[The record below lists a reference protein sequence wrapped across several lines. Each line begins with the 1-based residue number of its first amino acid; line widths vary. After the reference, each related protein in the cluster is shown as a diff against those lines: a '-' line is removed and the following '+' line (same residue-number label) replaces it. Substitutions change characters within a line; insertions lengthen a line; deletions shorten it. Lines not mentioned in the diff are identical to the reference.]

1 MDKNQQFWQRFLEL
15 SQKTHDENTMR
26 FFVDTAKLVS
36 INDDVVTIYLDLPAK
51 QDFWELQIQENLIIV
66 GFELFQKE
74 LTVRYV
80 FELPSSLAYQEQE
93 HYPNQIQVR
102 PQNQAETGLLKKYQ
116 FENFVLGDG
125 NKFAFAAAMAVADA
139 PGNTYNPLFI
149 YGGPGLGKTHL
160 INALGNRY
168 FDNYST
174 NRVLYISAENF
185 LNSFIDSIRLG
196 TQEEF
201 KDRFRTLDL
210 LIIDDIQA
218 LNKDSMTSTQEELFN
233 TFEALFNNDKQIVL
247 TSDRRPEQLNGM
259 HERLVTRFSWGNLT
273 DITPPD
279 YETRIAIL
287 QSKTQNLPY
296 TFPIETFEYLANQFD
311 SNVRELEGALNDIRL
326 VADVQGADV
335 ITVELAAQAIRSRK
349 EDVRRITVIPIE
361 SIQEEVGKF
370 YGISIKEM
378 KGTSRK
384 QHIVLA
390 RSVAMYLSREL
401 TDNSQPK
408 IGKAF
413 GGKDHTTVIHAHRK
427 IKKQIKDDQSLFLE
441 IEEIKKN
448 LKK

>member
-15 SQKTHDENTMR
+15 SQQTNDAESIQ
-26 FFVDTAKLVS
+26 FFVDRAELVS
-36 INDDVVTIYLDLPAK
+36 IDGDTITVYLDNPIK
-51 QDFWELQIQENLIIV
+51 QDYWENNFQENLRV
-66 GFELFQKE
+66 AGFELYHVDFK
-74 LTVRYV
+74 VHYV
-80 FELPSSLAYQEQE
+80 FERPLAYQEQ
-93 HYPNQIQVR
+93 YRAAPQVQ
-102 PQNQAETGLLKKYQ
+102 PQNREDTGLIRKHS
-116 FENFVLGDG
+116 FDNFVRGDG
-125 NKFAFAAAMAVADA
+125 NIHALGAALAVVEA

-160 INALGNRY
+160 INALGNAFFEDY
-168 FDNYST
+168 PN
-174 NRVLYISAENF
+174 NRVLYISAESF
-185 LNSFIDSIRLG
+185 LNSFIESIRLAN
-196 TQEEF
+196 TEDF
-201 KDRFRTLDL
+201 KERFRNLDL
-210 LIIDDIQA
+210 LIIDDIQS
-218 LNKDSMTSTQEELFN
+218 LNKDTMASTQEELFN
-233 TFEALFNNDKQIVL
+233 TFETLFKKEKQIVF
-247 TSDRRPEQLNGM
+247 TSDRRPDQLNGM
-259 HERLVTRFSWGNLT
+259 PERLINRFEWGLIT

-287 QSKTQNLPY
+287 QAKTQNLPY

-326 VADVQGADV
+326 VADVQGV
-335 ITVELAAQAIRSRK
+335 ETITVELAAQAIRSRK

-361 SIQEEVGKF
+361 NIQEEVGKF
-370 YGISIKEM
+370 YGISVKEIK
-378 KGTSRK
+378 GSSRK

>member
-1 MDKNQQFWQRFLEL
+1 MA
-15 SQKTHDENTMR
+15 NTE
-26 FFVDTAKLVS
+26 
-36 INDDVVTIYLDLPAK
+36 
-51 QDFWELQIQENLIIV
+51 DF
-66 GFELFQKE
+66 KE
-74 LTVRYV
+74 
-80 FELPSSLAYQEQE
+80 
-93 HYPNQIQVR
+93 
-102 PQNQAETGLLKKYQ
+102 
-116 FENFVLGDG
+116 
-125 NKFAFAAAMAVADA
+125 
-139 PGNTYNPLFI
+139 
-149 YGGPGLGKTHL
+149 
-160 INALGNRY
+160 
-168 FDNYST
+168 
-174 NRVLYISAENF
+174 
-185 LNSFIDSIRLG
+185 
-196 TQEEF
+196 
-201 KDRFRTLDL
+201 RFRNLDL
-210 LIIDDIQA
+210 LIIDDIQS
-218 LNKDSMTSTQEELFN
+218 LNKDTMASTQEELFN
-233 TFEALFNNDKQIVL
+233 TFETLFKKEKQIVF
-247 TSDRRPEQLNGM
+247 TSDRRPDQLNGM
-259 HERLVTRFSWGNLT
+259 PERLINRFEWGLIT

-287 QSKTQNLPY
+287 QAKTQNLPY

-326 VADVQGADV
+326 VADVQGLET

-361 SIQEEVGKF
+361 NIQEEVGKF
-370 YGISIKEM
+370 YGISVKEIK
-378 KGTSRK
+378 GSSRK

>member
-15 SQKTHDENTMR
+15 SQQTNDAESIQ
-26 FFVDTAKLVS
+26 FFVDRAELVS
-36 INDDVVTIYLDLPAK
+36 IDGDTITVYLDNPIK
-51 QDFWELQIQENLIIV
+51 QDYWENNFQENLRV
-66 GFELFQKE
+66 AGFELYHVDFK
-74 LTVRYV
+74 VHYV
-80 FELPSSLAYQEQE
+80 FERPLAYQEQ
-93 HYPNQIQVR
+93 YTAAPQVQH
-102 PQNQAETGLLKKYQ
+102 QNREDTGLIRKHR
-116 FENFVLGDG
+116 FENFVRGEGNIHALG
-125 NKFAFAAAMAVADA
+125 AALAVVEA

-160 INALGNRY
+160 INALGNAFFEDY
-168 FDNYST
+168 PN
-174 NRVLYISAENF
+174 NRVLYISAESF
-185 LNSFIDSIRLG
+185 LNSFIESIRLAN
-196 TQEEF
+196 TEDF
-201 KDRFRTLDL
+201 KERFRNLDL
-210 LIIDDIQA
+210 LIIDDIQS
-218 LNKDSMTSTQEELFN
+218 LNKDTMASTQEELFN
-233 TFEALFNNDKQIVL
+233 TFETLFKKEKQIVF
-247 TSDRRPEQLNGM
+247 TSDRRPDQLNGM
-259 HERLVTRFSWGNLT
+259 PERLINRFEWGLIT

-287 QSKTQNLPY
+287 QAKTQNLPY

-326 VADVQGADV
+326 VADVQGLET

-361 SIQEEVGKF
+361 NIQEEVGKF
-370 YGISIKEM
+370 YGISVKEIK
-378 KGTSRK
+378 GSSRK

>member
-15 SQKTHDENTMR
+15 CQKTHDENTMR

-36 INDDVVTIYLDLPAK
+36 IHNDVVTIYLDLPAK
-51 QDFWELQIQENLIIV
+51 QDFWELQIQENIIIV

-74 LTVRYV
+74 LQVHYI
-80 FELPSSLAYQEQE
+80 FELPSSIAYKDQENYQT
-93 HYPNQIQVR
+93 PTNIRSQT
-102 PQNQAETGLLKKYQ
+102 QAETGLLKKYQ

-149 YGGPGLGKTHL
+149 HGGPGLGKTHL
-160 INALGNRY
+160 INAIGNRY
-168 FDNYST
+168 FENYST
-174 NRVLYISAENF
+174 NRILYISAENF

-201 KDRFRTLDL
+201 KERFRNLDL

-233 TFEALFNNDKQIVL
+233 TFEALYNNEKQIVL
-247 TSDRRPEQLNGM
+247 TSDRRPEQLNGI
-259 HERLVTRFSWGNLT
+259 HERLVTRFLWGNIS

-296 TFPIETFEYLANQFD
+296 TFPIETYEYLANQFD

-326 VADVQGADV
+326 VADVQGAEK